1 MKTSMK
7 KNIFIIAILFGLVS
21 WGIYDTIKKNNM
33 KQESLANTEQAKNKV
48 DESSLEVGINQG
60 NLAPDFELK
69 TLEGESIKLSD
80 YRGKKVILNMWATW
94 CPPCKVEMPD
104 MQKIYE
110 KYKDENVTILAV
122 NMTQTEKNVDSIP
135 TFLDEMG
142 ITFPVVL
149 DPKSEIAFI
158 YQSYMLP
165 TSYVIDSNGIVQQKI
180 TGPMHYEM
188 MEKMITEIN

>member
-1 MKTSMK
+1 MK

>member
-1 MKTSMK
+1 MK
-7 KNIFIIAILFGLVS
+7 KTIFIVAILFGLVS

-94 CPPCKVEMPD
+94 CPPCRVEMPD
-104 MQKIYE
+104 MQKIYDN
-110 KYKDENVTILAV
+110 YKDENVTILAV
-122 NMTQTEKNVDSIP
+122 NMTQTEKNVDNIP

-142 ITFPVVL
+142 ITFPVAL
-149 DPKSEIAFI
+149 DPKGEIALI

-165 TSYVIDSNGIVQQKI
+165 TSYVIDSNGIIQQKI

>member
-1 MKTSMK
+1 MK
-7 KNIFIIAILFGLVS
+7 KNIFIISILLSLVS
-21 WGIYDTIKKNNM
+21 WGIYDTIKKNDA
-33 KQESLANTEQAKNKV
+33 KQESLANTEQANNKL

-69 TLEGESIKLSD
+69 TLEGNSVKLSD
-80 YRGKKVILNMWATW
+80 FRGKKVILNMWATW

-104 MQKIYE
+104 MQNIYD

-122 NMTQTEKNVDSIP
+122 NMTQSEKNVDSIP
-135 TFLDEMG
+135 MFLDEMG

-149 DPKSEIAFI
+149 DPKSEVALI

-180 TGPMHYEM
+180 TGPMNEDM
-188 MEKMITEIN
+188 MEKIIADLN